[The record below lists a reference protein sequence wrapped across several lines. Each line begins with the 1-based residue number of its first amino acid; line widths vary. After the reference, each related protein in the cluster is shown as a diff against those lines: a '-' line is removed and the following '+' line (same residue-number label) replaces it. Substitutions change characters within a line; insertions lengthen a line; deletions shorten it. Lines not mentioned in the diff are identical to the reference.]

1 MEEELQITGNKRK
14 FDNMTNEY
22 LEIASQMLIYLY
34 IKMPK
39 ATNAWSNFYW
49 ELFQTD
55 SPVAII
61 LTLNR
66 LFQEDL
72 ETKSI
77 VRKLFKKA
85 ETLLTLK
92 YEEFK
97 SLVAGGEVRNIS
109 FSMKNLQ
116 TKGMYP
122 LKIIFVST
130 MTYPNK

>member
-1 MEEELQITGNKRK
+1 
-14 FDNMTNEY
+14 
-22 LEIASQMLIYLY
+22 MLIYLY
-34 IKMPK
+34 INMPK

-92 YEEFK
+92 YEEIK
-97 SLVAGGEVRNIS
+97 SLVAGAEVRNIS

-122 LKIIFVST
+122 VKIIFVST